1 MEMIMQNMV
10 MQQSAAT
17 TVGKDL
23 TSGLKGQ
30 AQEGDSDVFA
40 QMMEAAGGKPAGQI
54 DGQGKDDALIQ
65 SMAGQFMQAM
75 TVNPLT
81 AMLTVDTA
89 AAVQTG
95 IPATE
100 MQALTQTQVQMP
112 GVVPAADAGNTTT
125 QGNIAFPVE
134 QISAGVMTSAA
145 DAGAILTQGAA
156 ANRPDQPVLTENSAE
171 PAQNTVSLMTDTGE
185 EQTSAI
191 LPEASGTQPETAQQ
205 GQTNTGM
212 QAAVGEKT
220 KTESDAKT
228 TAQPE
233 TVQFQTAAAGQTASR
248 AEAPVQQTTAAAETL
263 RFNMTD
269 QAENIQKLS
278 DLIKNA
284 VDSQVKELEIQL
296 EPANLGKITLKA
308 VYESG
313 KAAVIISCTNQAA
326 LEALSGKAAEL
337 GGILQ
342 ERMGGQTEIIVEQP
356 QQEYLDQDG
365 RRGNQ
370 ESRED
375 QRQQQRQNSRPQ
387 TGDFLEQLR
396 LGLI

>member
-10 MQQSAAT
+10 MQQPAAA

-40 QMMEAAGGKPAGQI
+40 QMMEAAGGKPTGQI

-81 AMLTVDTA
+81 AILTVDTA
-89 AAVQTG
+89 AAVQAG

-100 MQALTQTQVQMP
+100 MQALTQAQVQMP
-112 GVVPAADAGNTTT
+112 GVVPAADAGNTTP
-125 QGNIAFPVE
+125 QGNIALPGE

-145 DAGAILTQGAA
+145 DAGAILAQGAAA

-171 PAQNTVSLMTDTGE
+171 PAQNTGE

>member
-10 MQQSAAT
+10 MQQPAAT

-30 AQEGDSDVFA
+30 TQEGDSDVFA

-81 AMLTVDTA
+81 AMLTIDTA

-100 MQALTQTQVQMP
+100 MQALTQTQMQMP

-125 QGNIAFPVE
+125 QGNIALPVE

-313 KAAVIISCTNQAA
+313 KAAVIISCTNQA
-326 LEALSGKAAEL
+326 
-337 GGILQ
+337 
-342 ERMGGQTEIIVEQP
+342 
-356 QQEYLDQDG
+356 
-365 RRGNQ
+365 
-370 ESRED
+370 
-375 QRQQQRQNSRPQ
+375 
-387 TGDFLEQLR
+387 
-396 LGLI
+396 

>member
-1 MEMIMQNMV
+1 
-10 MQQSAAT
+10 
-17 TVGKDL
+17 
-23 TSGLKGQ
+23 
-30 AQEGDSDVFA
+30 
-40 QMMEAAGGKPAGQI
+40 
-54 DGQGKDDALIQ
+54 
-65 SMAGQFMQAM
+65 
-75 TVNPLT
+75 
-81 AMLTVDTA
+81 
-89 AAVQTG
+89 
-95 IPATE
+95 
-100 MQALTQTQVQMP
+100 
-112 GVVPAADAGNTTT
+112 
-125 QGNIAFPVE
+125 
-134 QISAGVMTSAA
+134 
-145 DAGAILTQGAA
+145 
-156 ANRPDQPVLTENSAE
+156 
-171 PAQNTVSLMTDTGE
+171 
-185 EQTSAI
+185 
-191 LPEASGTQPETAQQ
+191 
-205 GQTNTGM
+205 
-212 QAAVGEKT
+212 
-220 KTESDAKT
+220 
-228 TAQPE
+228 
-233 TVQFQTAAAGQTASR
+233 
-248 AEAPVQQTTAAAETL
+248 
-263 RFNMTD
+263 MTD

-356 QQEYLDQDG
+356 QREYLDQDG